1 MPTPSRSAFPPITI
15 FVFAL
20 LGMALQGCRFNDL
33 PTREGAKP
41 GSYSLA
47 VSGVPASF
55 NETVVATL
63 TNPTAMAMAPDGRLF
78 VCQQAG
84 QVRIVKAGSLSASPF
99 LTVPVNSEGE
109 RGLLGLAFDPDFA
122 TTGYVYIYYT
132 ATSPVHNRVSRFTAS
147 ASNPDTV
154 IAGSETILLDMDNLG
169 ATNHNGGGLRF
180 GPDGALYIASGDNA
194 IGNNSQSMAN
204 LLGKMLRINK
214 DGSIPTDNPFY
225 ATATGN
231 NRAIWAY
238 GLRNPFTFDF
248 QPGTT
253 RMYISEVGLSQWE
266 EINVGAKG
274 ANYGWPLG
282 EGPSANSAYTNP
294 LLYYRNAAYQ
304 GTGPECA
311 IVGAAFY
318 NPAVQQFPA
327 EYQGDFFY
335 GDHCAGWIRSMDVP
349 GSTSKEFATG
359 IRLLTGLLV
368 GNDGALY
375 YASQYT
381 HQIVKITYSSV
392 PLPPQFLLQP
402 KPVTVNVGGSAA
414 FTVSASGDGPISY
427 RWQRDSVNIAGT
439 AGSGTTLNI
448 APTTGPD
455 SGAQFR
461 CIATNANGS
470 DTSDE
475 VKLHVTV
482 NKPPVAAITLPN
494 AAYKYRAGDTL
505 AYTGTGTDPEDG
517 TLAAGAFT
525 WQIDFHHGT
534 HFHPYLAA
542 TTGSKT
548 GKSVIPIEGEIAS
561 DVWLRIFLT
570 VVDSKG
576 LKHKDSL
583 DVQPVKSAITIA
595 TVPPGLEISLDGS
608 PDTSPVSFTGVA
620 GMRRIIRA
628 ASHNFGG
635 KTYEFVSWSDSGASE
650 HSILTPLSART
661 YTATFREILPNKAPV
676 ASITGPDTSF
686 RYQAGKSLAFSA
698 TASDPEDGAL
708 PDSAFSWKV
717 DFHHDTHVH
726 SVGSIPSRAKSGS
739 FTVPSDGEV
748 SVNVFYRISLTV
760 TDKAGLT
767 HSVSRDVPPLKTVV
781 TLASKPSGLKVQ
793 LDGATVTTPFVFT
806 GVAGVRRSITTNE
819 RQDLGTVGQDFVSW
833 SDSGAVSHFIYTPS
847 SADTITALFKERPIS
862 TGIRPGNIMP

>member
-1 MPTPSRSAFPPITI
+1 MRMKHRFPFYAKAMPL
-15 FVFAL
+15 FAL
-20 LGMALQGCRFNDL
+20 LGIAIPGCRFNDM
-33 PTREGAKP
+33 PTREGAK
-41 GSYSLA
+41 SVSISLA

-55 NETVVATL
+55 KETVVTTL

-84 QVRIVKAGSLSASPF
+84 QVRIVKAGALNASPF

-109 RGLLGLAFDPDFA
+109 RGLLGFAFDPDFA
-122 TTGYVYIYYT
+122 NTGYVYVYYT

-147 ASNPDTV
+147 PSNPDTV
-154 IAGSETILLDMDNLG
+154 VAGSEIQLLDLDNLG
-169 ATNHNGGGLRF
+169 ATNHNGGSLHF

-214 DGSIPTDNPFY
+214 DGTIPTDNPFY

-238 GLRNPFTFDF
+238 GLRNPFTFAF

-253 RMYISEVGLSQWE
+253 RMYINEVGLSQWE
-266 EINVGAKG
+266 EINIGAKG
-274 ANYGWPLG
+274 ANYGWPIA
-282 EGPSANSAYTNP
+282 EGPSSNSAYTNP
-294 LLYYRNAAYQ
+294 LLHYRNAAYQ

-318 NPAVQQFPA
+318 NPTVQQFPM
-327 EYQGDFFY
+327 EYQGDYFY
-335 GDHCAGWIRSMDVP
+335 GDHCAGWIKSMDVP
-349 GSTSKEFATG
+349 GSTPKEFATG

-392 PLPPQFLLQP
+392 PVPPQFFVQP
-402 KPVTVNVGGSAA
+402 KPVTVTAGGQAA
-414 FTVSASGDGPISY
+414 FTASASGDGPILY
-427 RWQRDSVNIAGT
+427 RWQRDSVDIPGT
-439 AGSGTTLNI
+439 AGAGTTYTI
-448 APTTGPD
+448 TTTSSLD

-482 NKPPVAAITLPN
+482 NKPPVAVISLPD
-494 AAYKYRAGDTL
+494 AAYKYKAGDTL
-505 AYTGTGTDPEDG
+505 AYSGTGTDPEDG

-525 WQIDFHHGT
+525 WQVDFHHGT
-534 HFHPYLAA
+534 HFHPFLAA

-548 GKSVIPIEGEIAS
+548 GKSIIPIEGETAS
-561 DVWLRIFLT
+561 DVWLRIYLT

-576 LKHKDSL
+576 LKHQIFR

-608 PDTSPVSFTGVA
+608 PSVSPLSFTGVA
-620 GMRRIIRA
+620 GMKRTIRA
-628 ASHNFGG
+628 ATQNLSG

-650 HSILTPLSART
+650 HSIFTPSNAKT
-661 YTATFREILPNKAPV
+661 YSATFREILPNQALT
-676 ASITGPDTSF
+676 AAITGPDTSF
-686 RYQAGKSLAFSA
+686 RYQAGKILAFSA
-698 TASDPEDGAL
+698 TASDPEDGIL

-726 SVGSIPSRAKSGS
+726 PVGSIPSRARSGS
-739 FTVPSDGEV
+739 FAVPSDSEV
-748 SVNVFYRISLTV
+748 SVNVFYRIHLTV

-767 HSVSRDVPPLKTVV
+767 HSVSRDVLPLKTAV

-793 LDGATVTTPFVFT
+793 LDGATVTTPYVFT
-806 GVAGVRRSITTNE
+806 GVAGIRRKITAIE
-819 RQDLGTVGQDFVSW
+819 HQDLGTVAQDFVSW
-833 SDSGAVSHFIYTPS
+833 SDSGAVSHFISTPS
-847 SADTITALFKERPIS
+847 SADTITAFFEDKPIP
-862 TGIRPGNIMP
+862 TGIRPENIKP